1 MPRRADP
8 LSPGVTPAVSD
19 GARFQ
24 PRLVWP
30 PSAPARPFL
39 LHTAPTGPG
48 PQAGLQTLELRVWLR
63 NMFLRS
69 VRHTGAAHTLAPCS
83 PKITLGLSVWKGL
96 SLGPPPNLSSGPTRG
111 TSSHPSW
118 SQFCHMS
125 LGAACFLLSSTIR
138 KLLFPFLFVTSSQSC
153 SLVQIGPRLASQE
166 AWVQPRLYH

>member
-8 LSPGVTPAVSD
+8 LTRSDPGGQRQRQVPAQAGPASVCPSQ
-19 GARFQ
+19 A
-24 PRLVWP
+24 LP
-30 PSAPARPFL
+30 PPHS
-39 LHTAPTGPG
+39 TGPG

-96 SLGPPPNLSSGPTRG
+96 SLGPPPDLSSGPTRG

-118 SQFCHMS
+118 SQLCHTS
-125 LGAACFLLSSTIR
+125 LGAACFFRSSVIR
-138 KLLFPFLFVTSSQSC
+138 KLLFPSLFVTSSQSC
-153 SLVQIGPRLASQE
+153 TLVQLGPRLASQE
-166 AWVQPRLYH
+166 AWVQPCLCH